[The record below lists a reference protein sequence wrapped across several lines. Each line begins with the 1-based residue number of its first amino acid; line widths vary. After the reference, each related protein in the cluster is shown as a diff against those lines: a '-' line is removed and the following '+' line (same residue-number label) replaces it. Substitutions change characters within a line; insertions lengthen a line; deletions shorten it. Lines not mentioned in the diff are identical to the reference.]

1 MFSPIFINLQNAKIL
16 AAFTSRRCSE
26 QMPPT
31 KHRHSSRSKN
41 VRFRLTRRAL
51 FRFRKFRFFARS
63 HDRGAVFV
71 QQRRQSPRIS
81 RKTEEIIY
89 ARMRIHN
96 DLNAFHAALRI
107 GLYESF
113 LFHFFLRSQHYFKGH
128 RAFAALAV
136 AFIITR
142 MCVFCNC
149 RCYRAKRAPL
159 LRLPIS
165 D

>member
-1 MFSPIFINLQNAKIL
+1 MQNFGGIYKSALLRKD
-16 AAFTSRRCSE
+16 ASDKTSAFLPQPETYASDLR
-26 QMPPT
+26 
-31 KHRHSSRSKN
+31 
-41 VRFRLTRRAL
+41 RRAL

-71 QQRRQSPRIS
+71 QQRRQSPCIS

-113 LFHFFLRSQHYFKGH
+113 LFHFFLQSQHYFKER

-136 AFIITR
+136 VFIITR

-149 RCYRAKRAPL
+149 RCGRAKRAPL
-159 LRLPIS
+159 IRLPIAAS
-165 D
+165 HRYA